1 MKIDVLELRIHGIAN
16 SPPAQALLAT
26 DEEIERADGD
36 LQGSFWRIKRPTEDS
51 KQDAAAEAVA
61 DGARVSNDGHSSTA
75 APHVP
80 TAPTGST
87 TGSPSASVAHPEA
100 TSSSD
105 PIVPTAEAYWWGNQ
119 ARTGG
124 SALVVIGR
132 AIVHVGWL
140 LVLPFGLCNLAYWAR
155 RDIKGEIETPELWHS
170 GDGAGLIRVFALL
183 QTLFYTVGLLAVS
196 VHLVG
201 SECFP
206 VPQEGQPTEVCA
218 ALPGFLNFLV
228 DLTPNARAAL
238 LAVVPIAV
246 ILFLYVVSRRAR
258 SGFHPLTSLDEET
271 PESPTPPPDAPSDA
285 DAGAGIPAP
294 ATLGSGSARS
304 DSSPVAGTGK
314 DGAEKTAA
322 SAGSS
327 TDATP
332 DGDSPGPPKPA
343 LLGSLGFW
351 QRPRTAEA
359 AERTHLAAVFAFV
372 LMTLAVDA
380 VLDATGLGLTEAWL
394 QGSIAWRLAPFQA
407 VMALVGGLLA
417 LCAVAMAWGGALSG
431 PMSAVRVRRGLAT
444 WLMVAAIAAFAVWVA
459 WAFFIDSGAPLV
471 PPNAAA
477 AHGLSGMVVAPTL
490 IAAVG
495 ALIATASLSW
505 GYGRPIQFLCGA
517 LIFAA
522 LGFAIVATLRA
533 DDPDATMW
541 MTWTAAIL
549 VVVAVLASYLPLVK
563 KENRV
568 HARYAGWRGNGAAVA
583 LLVAW
588 FSSLVITSLLV
599 LGAYSWLS
607 TSTES
612 PDTRAHLRTV
622 RDAAPATPGAEP
634 PTMELPVFYSRFAT
648 MLVVILVAVIVAA
661 VFALVGGLRKF
672 PAFNLP
678 GLMFPN
684 DPPEKLAAQKE
695 RDGYLGGVQRV
706 FVPGAARTADW
717 TEPCDKW
724 RTEAVS
730 VDDYPRFEHRPG
742 GRLREVANARRIA
755 GLAHRGEPILMLL
768 AILTAA
774 ALLVLGIPTLGT
786 WLAEFELWERI
797 NALSGWALGLLAL
810 ATVGW
815 VITNAVA
822 SDERP
827 LGLVWDI
834 VCFFPRAGHPFTA
847 PCYAERGVPEVAKRV
862 RHHIDDAKKAG
873 NDPYVILSAHS
884 MGATIA
890 VAVIFMLGQ
899 EDDDRIR
906 AAVAA
911 GLDKKDVDRYV
922 DRVALLTHG
931 AQLRAYFSRFFPEV
945 FGYRVLGTRGTR
957 GPALVRSD
965 PWQRQVIDE
974 AKNPHEGFGPGED
987 PVTVV
992 QLLGGADL
1000 GTERAV
1006 PPRWRSLWRRTDFL
1020 GFPVHGYAS
1029 NVLRD
1034 RDGTCH
1040 NENPIDRGATE
1051 RDPQSY
1057 LWRIARHDNYLST
1070 AQYREARD
1078 ELVEMLV
1085 ARPRRAGVQSK
1096 PAAQSEPVDVVGG

>member
-1 MKIDVLELRIHGIAN
+1 VKEIDVLELRIHGIAN

-36 LQGSFWRIKRPTEDS
+36 LQGSFWRIKRATEGS
-51 KQDAAAEAVA
+51 KQDAAAKAAVDA
-61 DGARVSNDGHSSTA
+61 AGASDDGHASA
-75 APHVP
+75 AAAAHVP
-80 TAPTGST
+80 TAPSGSMTGH
-87 TGSPSASVAHPEA
+87 PSDNVAHPES
-100 TSSSD
+100 TSPPD
-105 PIVPTAEAYWWGNQ
+105 PVVPTAEAYWWGNQ

-196 VHLVG
+196 VHLIG

-206 VPQEGQPTEVCA
+206 APEEGQPIEVCA

-258 SGFHPLTSLDEET
+258 SGFHPLTSLDEE
-271 PESPTPPPDAPSDA
+271 
-285 DAGAGIPAP
+285 IPAP
-294 ATLGSGSARS
+294 PTPILDSLPDGDAGVDIPTADIARTES
-304 DSSPVAGTGK
+304 VPDSSHVEASGK
-314 DGAEKTAA
+314 DGAETTASSTGS
-322 SAGSS
+322 SAG
-327 TDATP
+327 ATP
-332 DGDSPGPPKPA
+332 DDDAPGPPKPA
-343 LLGSLGFW
+343 LLGCLGFW

-380 VLDATGLGLTEAWL
+380 VLDATGLGLTEVWL
-394 QGSIAWRLAPFQA
+394 QGSSAWRVAPFQA
-407 VMALVGGLLA
+407 VMALVGGLLV
-417 LCAVAMAWGGALSG
+417 LCTVAMAWGGALSG

-444 WLMVAAIAAFAVWVA
+444 WLMVMAIVAFAAWVA
-459 WAFFIDSGAPLV
+459 WALFIDSGAPIA
-471 PPNAAA
+471 PANAEA

-495 ALIATASLSW
+495 ALIATASMSW
-505 GYGRPIQFLCGA
+505 GYGRAIQFFCGA
-517 LIFAA
+517 LILAA

-541 MTWTAAIL
+541 MTWTAVIL
-549 VVVAVLASYLPLVK
+549 VVVAVFASYLPLVK

-568 HARYAGWRGNGAAVA
+568 HARYAGWRGNGAAIA

-607 TSTES
+607 TTTES

-622 RDAAPATPGAEP
+622 RDAATEATASEP
-634 PTMELPVFYSRFAT
+634 PAMELPVFYSRFAT
-648 MLVVILVAVIVAA
+648 MLVVILAALIVAA

-672 PAFNLP
+672 PAFSLP
-678 GLMFPN
+678 GLMFPD

-706 FVPGAARTADW
+706 FVPGTPRAADW
-717 TEPCDKW
+717 TDPCEKW

-730 VDDYPRFEHRPG
+730 VDDYPRFEHLPG
-742 GRLREVANARRIA
+742 GRLRDVANARRVA

-774 ALLVLGIPTLGT
+774 SLLVLGIPTLGT
-786 WLAEFELWERI
+786 WLVEFELWQRI
-797 NALSGWALGLLAL
+797 NALSGWALGVLAL
-810 ATVGW
+810 ATIGW
-815 VITNAVA
+815 VVTNAVT

-847 PCYAERGVPEVAKRV
+847 PCYAERAVPEVAKRV
-862 RHHIDDAKKAG
+862 RHHIDDAKKA
-873 NDPYVILSAHS
+873 NKDPYVILSAHS

-899 EDDDRIR
+899 EDEDRIR
-906 AAVAA
+906 AAVKA
-911 GLDKKDVDRYV
+911 GLDEKDVDRYV

-945 FGYRVLGTRGTR
+945 FGYRVLGTRGSR

-974 AKNPHEGFGPGED
+974 AKNPHEGFGPDED
-987 PVTVV
+987 PVTAVR
-992 QLLGGADL
+992 LLGGARL
-1000 GTERAV
+1000 GKEDAV
-1006 PPRWRSLWRRTDFL
+1006 QPRWRSLWRRTDFL

-1034 RDGTCH
+1034 RDGTCR
-1040 NENPIDRGATE
+1040 NENLIDRGAAE

-1057 LWRIARHDNYLST
+1057 LWRVARHDNYLST
-1070 AQYREARD
+1070 AQYRAARD
-1078 ELVEMLV
+1078 ELVEMLI
-1085 ARPRRAGVQSK
+1085 ARRPE
-1096 PAAQSEPVDVVGG
+1096 AAEPVTTR